1 MAADKDDVL
10 SLESGDE
17 DSEFSGFE
25 PLLGDGTNSKS
36 SDAVGA
42 NKQDK
47 KKGKTNAKAAK
58 STHKLLSKGVCAQKD
73 DERPSTSSAAAGSAQ
88 SVSAKSS
95 SAKSGAKQSNSSS
108 SKRGS
113 QKSKKNTIDLDNL
126 SQSDIIKLRQIVGMD
141 TIDTSH
147 EMAEEED
154 IRYVFGDSLENLPQI
169 HVEFENE
176 PASDVEV
183 IPETHSFRQPLRS
196 IQHDINNARFN
207 SNGSTQS
214 ASGQHNEVVSN
225 DEDFTWQLPKLKCP
239 EKGEPIS
246 PSLASLIN
254 ATCSSQCDTDEI
266 VSKYK
271 LPSNCDKLAPPLVNG
286 EIWTE
291 IHKKAQTYDKAF
303 RDIQSLIATGLSP
316 IFYLLKVLKDP
327 TQSRLVQKLES

>member
-1 MAADKDDVL
+1 M
-10 SLESGDE
+10 
-17 DSEFSGFE
+17 
-25 PLLGDGTNSKS
+25 
-36 SDAVGA
+36 
-42 NKQDK
+42 
-47 KKGKTNAKAAK
+47 AK
-58 STHKLLSKGVCAQKD
+58 STHKLLSKGVSNSAQKD
-73 DERPSTSSAAAGSAQ
+73 NERPSTSSAATGPAQ

-95 SAKSGAKQSNSSS
+95 STKSGAKQSNASS

-113 QKSKKNTIDLDNL
+113 QKSKKNTTDLDNL

-147 EMAEEED
+147 EMAEED

-169 HVEFENE
+169 HVKFENE

-196 IQHDINNARFN
+196 IQNDISNALFN

-214 ASGQHNEVVSN
+214 ASSQHNVVVSN

-246 PSLASLIN
+246 SSLASLIN
-254 ATCSSQCDTDEI
+254 AACSSQCDTDEI

-271 LPSNCDKLAPPLVNG
+271 LPSNCDKLASPLVNG
-286 EIWTE
+286 V
-291 IHKKAQTYDKAF
+291 
-303 RDIQSLIATGLSP
+303 SP
-316 IFYLLKVLKDP
+316 GIGI
-327 TQSRLVQKLES
+327 

>member
-1 MAADKDDVL
+1 M
-10 SLESGDE
+10 E
-17 DSEFSGFE
+17 
-25 PLLGDGTNSKS
+25 
-36 SDAVGA
+36 
-42 NKQDK
+42 
-47 KKGKTNAKAAK
+47 
-58 STHKLLSKGVCAQKD
+58 
-73 DERPSTSSAAAGSAQ
+73 
-88 SVSAKSS
+88 
-95 SAKSGAKQSNSSS
+95 
-108 SKRGS
+108 
-113 QKSKKNTIDLDNL
+113 
-126 SQSDIIKLRQIVGMD
+126 
-141 TIDTSH
+141 TIDTTH

-154 IRYVFGDSLENLPQI
+154 IRYVSGDFLENLPQI
-169 HVEFENE
+169 LIEFENE

-196 IQHDINNARFN
+196 IQNDISNALFN

-214 ASGQHNEVVSN
+214 ASGQHNVVVSN

-246 PSLASLIN
+246 PTLASLIN
-254 ATCSSQCDTDEI
+254 VACSSQCDTDEI

-316 IFYLLKVLKDP
+316 IFDLLKVLKDP
-327 TQSRLVQKLES
+327 IQASPEARVLISNAITLLGQA